1 MKSVFIL
8 SFLFLFFCM
17 GKTMCFLLKMMCKD
31 KDTIKN
37 TKSQQENCMWNSEFW
52 SNKLD
57 ETKKKNLETQ
67 HNGITLSYYLYNFV
81 IYYFDS

>member
-17 GKTMCFLLKMMCKD
+17 G

-67 HNGITLSYYLYNFV
+67 QNGTTF
-81 IYYFDS
+81 